1 MSVTVEDPSA
11 RVCAGVDWAKDD
23 HAVCVVDADGE
34 VLDRFTVE
42 HTAAG
47 LKRLIARL
55 LRAGVVE
62 VGIERGDGPVVEA
75 LLAAELVVFVIAPS
89 QLKNLRSRYGSA
101 GNKDDRYDAYVLADV
116 VRTDRRRLSPL
127 TRSTPATIAL
137 RSTVRARRDLVEHRV
152 AAANQL
158 RAHLQVVFPGA
169 VGLFAAIDS
178 ATSLAFL
185 HRFTTQAKADWL
197 TPARLGAWLTKQ
209 SYSGRVDPHLLHQRL
224 LAAPR
229 GATGTDAD
237 ADAAVTLAFVTVL
250 HSLNTQIAA
259 LADTI
264 AEQLHVHPDPH
275 IVTSLPR
282 APAPCAPPGCS
293 PRSATPAAGSPPP
306 TRWPAWPES
315 PPRPANPA
323 KQKPSPSAGPPT
335 KNSATHCATSPETA
349 AEPTPGPK
357 TSTNAPEP
365 AGTTTPTPYA
375 SSPAPG
381 PTSSGAAGKTGSP
394 TTPPATT
401 HSNESSPSTPHKPL
415 DPPDVDTGQLIRSPC
430 QSPPRTRTRHD
441 AGMTPLGRLH
451 HVVYDTPDPTAS
463 ARFWSALL
471 GLPVTYASADWV
483 VVAVDQRHSGM
494 AFQLAP
500 DYQAPVWGD
509 PARPQQIHHDVM
521 VDDVA
526 AAEPLVEALGG
537 RRLHSPDPDGSVWA
551 DPAGHPFCLIPRPTW
566 APPVTGG

>member
-224 LAAPR
+224 LAAP
-229 GATGTDAD
+229 
-237 ADAAVTLAFVTVL
+237 AA
-250 HSLNTQIAA
+250 
-259 LADTI
+259 
-264 AEQLHVHPDPH
+264 P
-275 IVTSLPR
+275 
-282 APAPCAPPGCS
+282 PAP
-293 PRSATPAAGSPPP
+293 TPTP
-306 TRWPAWPES
+306 TL
-315 PPRPANPA
+315 
-323 KQKPSPSAGPPT
+323 PSPSRSSPCCTASTPKSPPW
-335 KNSATHCATSPETA
+335 
-349 AEPTPGPK
+349 PTPSPSS
-357 TSTNAPEP
+357 STVI
-365 AGTTTPTPYA
+365 PT
-375 SSPAPG
+375 
-381 PTSSGAAGKTGSP
+381 PTSSPRCPARRHPARRPAARRDRRRP
-394 TTPPATT
+394 QQV
-401 HSNESSPSTPHKPL
+401 PHRRLAGLPGRSRPL
-415 DPPDVDTGQLIRSPC
+415 DPPIRQNKSRHLPLVRR
-430 QSPPRTRTRHD
+430 QRTPRRTVRLRRRLPPSQ
-441 AGMTPLGRLH
+441 PLGRRPLPTRQSPRARPPPRRTHPRPRLGQH
-451 HVVYDTPDPTAS
+451 HL
-463 ARFWSALL
+463 ALL
-471 GLPVTYASADWV
+471 
-483 VVAVDQRHSGM
+483 
-494 AFQLAP
+494 
-500 DYQAPVWGD
+500 
-509 PARPQQIHHDVM
+509 ARP
-521 VDDVA
+521 A
-526 AAEPLVEALGG
+526 PL
-537 RRLHSPDPDGSVWA
+537 R
-551 DPAGHPFCLIPRPTW
+551 PRPPQRTPTSPHP
-566 APPVTGG
+566 AHRTSRLTPPTLTQGNSSGHLVRAHLGHGHDTMPE